1 LTPGNTD
8 LPSLDIATAAVT
20 VINVVPPSAAQFI
33 ATGAG
38 AGGLPEVKVF
48 DAKTGALKMD
58 FLAYNA
64 AFHGGVRVAVG
75 DVNGDG
81 VDDIVTAPGF
91 GGSPDIRVFD
101 GRTGALMTEFMAFD
115 PRFNGGAFVAVKDL
129 NGDGFGDIIVGAG
142 AGGGP
147 EVKAFSGLN
156 GSKLADFYA
165 YDVRFTGGVTVA
177 AGDLFGNGQEE
188 IVTGAGPGGG
198 PHVKEFSATG
208 VSLGGGFYAY
218 DPHFNG
224 GVSVATGDVEGN
236 GQDQIVTGAGHG
248 GGPNV
253 RIFSGLNGSLFA
265 QFMAGPNATTL
276 FFDDGAS
283 FLSGVNVA
291 VVDRNGDGRGDIIT
305 TFGPGGSSLVQTFS
319 GATLQQ
325 IDSFFAFNTTFPGGV
340 FVGAA

>member
-1 LTPGNTD
+1 
-8 LPSLDIATAAVT
+8 
-20 VINVVPPSAAQFI
+20 
-33 ATGAG
+33 
-38 AGGLPEVKVF
+38 
-48 DAKTGALKMD
+48 MD
-58 FLAYNA
+58 FLAYDA
-64 AFHGGVRVAVG
+64 RFHGGVRVAVG

-81 VDDIVTAPGF
+81 VDDIITAPGF

-101 GRTGALMTEFMAFD
+101 GVTGALMTEFMAFD
-115 PRFNGGAFVAVKDL
+115 PNFNGGAFVAAKDL
-129 NGDGFGDIIVGAG
+129 NGDGHADIIVGAG

-147 EVKAFSGLN
+147 EVKAFSGLD

-165 YDVRFTGGVTVA
+165 YDVRFKGGVTVA
-177 AGDLFGNGQEE
+177 AGDLAGNGSQD
-188 IVTGAGPGGG
+188 IITGAGPGGG
-198 PHVKEFSATG
+198 PHVKEFSSTG

-218 DPHFNG
+218 DPNFNG
-224 GVSVATGDVEGN
+224 GVSVSAGDVEAN

-291 VVDRNGDGRGDIIT
+291 VVDRNGDGHADIIT
-305 TFGPGGSSLVQTFS
+305 TFGPGGSSEVKTFD

-325 IDSFFAFNTTFPGGV
+325 TDSFFAYNTTFPGGV